1 MNYYQRR
8 KKVFVITLISLIV
21 INVLLVLS
29 LFFSSSIEK
38 SINSSYFEL
47 NANIVKSKT
56 QIHFVD
62 VGQGDSTIFI
72 LPDGKKAIIDTGH
85 SYSKERVLK
94 YLEAIGLN
102 KGSSIDYLIL
112 THTDSDH
119 TGNAVSII
127 NNYDIKNIYMPKV
140 YSRFE
145 VENNLIVN
153 DYNINYSD
161 LWYQTCKAINKEVNN
176 ENKIYSQKD
185 LIIENSLYNY
195 SFTFYAPFEDKF
207 SNSNNYSPIII
218 FRSNDF
224 KFMFVG
230 DIDSS
235 IESDFINYYQPIKS
249 SLDVDVLKVAHHGSK
264 NSSSEEF
271 LNFVKPEKAVISC
284 GKENKYKHP
293 HDVVVERLNNVGAN
307 IRRIDESG
315 SILFYVNETGQM
327 YAVGGHYNPNTYYI
341 KWWYIAV
348 SIFVVSFA
356 ALVLGKKI
364 S

>member
-1 MNYYQRR
+1 MNYYKRK

-38 SINSSYFEL
+38 SINSSCFEL

-72 LPDGKKAIIDTGH
+72 LPDGKKAIIDTGP

-153 DYNINYSD
+153 DYNINYTD

-195 SFTFYAPFEDKF
+195 SFSFYAPFEDKF

-284 GKENKYKHP
+284 GK
-293 HDVVVERLNNVGAN
+293 D
-307 IRRIDESG
+307 
-315 SILFYVNETGQM
+315 
-327 YAVGGHYNPNTYYI
+327 NTYFHPSNEVINRLINNNCEILRTDTTSSVVCGIYNQKI
-341 KWWYIAV
+341 FFQTSYDKLDSFYFCWWYM
-348 SIFVVSFA
+348 VVGS
-356 ALVLGKKI
+356 LVLSVVLIFCFKI
-364 S
+364 KG